1 MKVFRRAI
9 ILSVIISTISSCN
22 NNTTQID
29 PYQYMPLKVG
39 HSITYN
45 VHEENYYSGSANPL
59 IKDYQEKDQIT
70 NQIDYNK
77 FLLTRYRRSDANSSW
92 REEKEII
99 LELFP
104 DKLLTTID
112 NKTYLQMIYPINSSV
127 RWNGNT
133 YNNLDK
139 KQYQYTNFQNHV
151 KVDSLTFNTTLT
163 VIEDNN
169 FDFSTPDIL
178 SLHKT
183 IRQYAL
189 GTGVIYEQENNLEYC
204 QEDDCIGEE
213 IVEYGTRKTRTI
225 ASYTN

>member
-1 MKVFRRAI
+1 MKVFLRAF
-9 ILSVIISTISSCN
+9 ILLAITAISACN

-39 HSITYN
+39 NSITYN
-45 VHEENYYSGSANPL
+45 VHEENYYSGSANPS
-59 IKDYQEKDQIT
+59 IKDYQEKDLIT
-70 NQIDYNK
+70 NQIDNNK
-77 FLLTRYRRSDANSSW
+77 FLLIRYTRSDANSSW

-112 NKTYLQMIYPINSSV
+112 NRTYLQMLYPINSSI
-127 RWNGNT
+127 RWDGNT

-139 KQYQYTNFQNHV
+139 KQYQYTDFENQIEIG
-151 KVDSLTFNTTLT
+151 SLTFNTTLK
-163 VIEDNN
+163 VVEDNN
-169 FDFSTPDIL
+169 FDYPTPDIL

-183 IRQYAL
+183 VRQYAL
-189 GTGVIYEQENNLEYC
+189 GVGVVYEQENNLEYC

-213 IVEYGTRKTRTI
+213 IVDYGTRKTRTI
-225 ASYTN
+225 VNYAN